1 MDNYKMEDIEK
12 LIENNLLTPDIL
24 KNILKSTTRRI
35 ENYDDKDAVKIL
47 KYLSSHEVVPEEIK
61 EEINKYLSEYNTYK
75 IDSVENSENK
85 GKESKTKIIVLYSL
99 ILVLLVILLFLLARR
114 W

>member
-85 GKESKTKIIVLYSL
+85 GKESKIKIIVLYSL

-114 W
+114 

>member
-12 LIENNLLTPDIL
+12 LIESNLLTPDIL

-35 ENYDDKDAVKIL
+35 ENYDDKEAVKIL
-47 KYLSSHEVVPEEIK
+47 KYLSNHEVVPEEIK
-61 EEINKYLSEYNTYK
+61 EEINKYLAEYNTYK
-75 IDSVENSENK
+75 IDSVEKNENK
-85 GKESKTKIIVLYSL
+85 GEESKTKIILLYSL
-99 ILVLLVILLFLLARR
+99 IIILSVILLYLLVRR